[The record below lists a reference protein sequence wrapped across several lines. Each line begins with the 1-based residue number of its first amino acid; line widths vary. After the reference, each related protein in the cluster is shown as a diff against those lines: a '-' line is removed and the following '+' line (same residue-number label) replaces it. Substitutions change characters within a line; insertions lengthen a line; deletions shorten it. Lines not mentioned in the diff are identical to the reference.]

1 MLYYKVVLI
10 CSLGIPY
17 DCDSIMHF
25 GTETFSLGKPTME
38 SIDPKCDL
46 RWFFSPPPPLSQGGL
61 ELPSMDAMGLPL
73 PLPQTGASSIRSET
87 GSAILIHGAFHTDQ
101 GGHCDAILFSQSFI
115 GQSQSQEPQGNQGR
129 REGQTPQGGQG
140 RQEDRQPLEDRGQ
153 QGRRRDQR
161 GDQRVQGGQTLG
173 SRERNRS

>member
-1 MLYYKVVLI
+1 MTATRS
-10 CSLGIPY
+10 CTLGRRP
-17 DCDSIMHF
+17 SP
-25 GTETFSLGKPTME
+25 LGNPPWSPLTPNAT
-38 SIDPKCDL
+38 SGGFFLPSPL
-46 RWFFSPPPPLSQGGL
+46 FFSPPPLSQGGL

-73 PLPQTGASSIRSET
+73 PLPQTGGSSIRSET